1 MDAALAGLADAMTLG
16 NLLWV
21 LAGVALG
28 QFVGAVP
35 GLNAPMAIAIAVPF
49 TYALNPLA
57 AIAFLVG
64 INKGGTVGGAVPAIL
79 INTPGSADSAAT
91 ALDGHPMAAAGK
103 PRKALKLALFSSVTG
118 DTFSDIVLI
127 TVSTTLAVL
136 ALRAG
141 PAEVMALM
149 IFALAIIPGLVGG
162 SMLRGLAAAFLGLLL
177 STVGLDQAS
186 GTPRLTFGMID
197 LYDGLPLAAVAVG
210 VLAVGEIFRQ
220 VFTMRPP
227 PQGAGNAG
235 KGGGI
240 MELEGDTDAQR
251 LTLREFLALR
261 LTLLRGAIIGTVVG
275 AVPGAGS
282 SAAAFLSYAE
292 AKRRSPMPER
302 FGKGAPEGVA
312 ATESANSAVVG
323 SNMIPLLSLGIPG
336 NVTAALILGAFII
349 HGIQPGPLLFQEQAQ
364 LIYALFGAM
373 IMANAMNLVV
383 GLVGL
388 RFWTL
393 VVRAPATLI
402 YPVAFLFCIV
412 GTHVVTNSML
422 GVAIML
428 CFGVLGLLM
437 RLFDFSVVPFIIA
450 FFIGPNFELAVIQFM
465 VISGGDPAFLLGRPV
480 ALALLA
486 LSVLAVWHFGFRS
499 SAGGKQGSST
509 D

>member
-21 LAGVALG
+21 LAGVVLG

-91 ALDGHPMAAAGK
+91 ALDGHPMAVAGQ
-103 PRKALKLALFSSVTG
+103 PRKALKLALFSSITG

-127 TVSTTLAVL
+127 TVSTSLAVL

-162 SMLRGLAAAFLGLLL
+162 SMVRGLAAAFLGLLL

-220 VFTMRPP
+220 IFAMRPP
-227 PQGAGNAG
+227 PRTAGDDGQAGAIASGAGEA
-235 KGGGI
+235 
-240 MELEGDTDAQR
+240 DQQ
-251 LTLREFLALR
+251 LTLREFVALR
-261 LTLLRGAIIGTVVG
+261 VTLLRGAVIGTLVG

-292 AKRRSPMPER
+292 AKRRSPTPER

-364 LIYALFGAM
+364 LVYALFGAM
-373 IMANAMNLVV
+373 IMANGMNLVV

-388 RFWTL
+388 RFWTV

-450 FFIGPNFELAVIQFM
+450 FFIGPNFELAVIQFL
-465 VISGGDPAFLLGRPV
+465 VVSGGDPAFLLGRPV
-480 ALALLA
+480 ALALLV
-486 LSVLAVWHFGFRS
+486 LSVLALWHFGFRAHPAKKS
-499 SAGGKQGSST
+499 GDGA